1 MIDKIDRALTF
12 AIEVEHGLLR
22 SDVVNYDDVRGEIVE
37 KLEKLRDAPI
47 RTEEPRVYHLDVAAM
62 YPNIILTNRL
72 QPCAMVSEAVCASC
86 DFNAPKNNCKRK
98 LKWMWRFVRV
108 CLRSCAQTELPFV
121 VGCWCCTAL
130 FCIVLALILLEVRQR

>member
-1 MIDKIDRALTF
+1 MSRGDI
-12 AIEVEHGLLR
+12 
-22 SDVVNYDDVRGEIVE
+22 VNYDEVRAEIVE

-98 LKWMWRFVRV
+98 LKWMWR
-108 CLRSCAQTELPFV
+108 CAFWTVVPVVVAVVFLPVFRLV
-121 VGCWCCTAL
+121 
-130 FCIVLALILLEVRQR
+130 